1 MNKTTRSLLAAAV
14 ALALAAPGAAMA
26 DRRGG
31 DRYYGHGDRHHH
43 DYRHGYRKHHHDRH
57 QHYRGHRGRHNYYYY
72 RDDDDD
78 DLLLGLVVGGLLG
91 YAIPR
96 YPSYYYYDRY

>member
-1 MNKTTRSLLAAAV
+1 MNKTTRSLLAAA
-14 ALALAAPGAAMA
+14 LALTLAVPGAAMA

-31 DRYYGHGDRHHH
+31 GQYYGHGDRHH
-43 DYRHGYRKHHHDRH
+43 DRHGYRHHYRDRH
-57 QHYRGHRGRHNYYYY
+57 HYYYPGHRNRYYYY
-72 RDDDDD
+72 RDGHDD

-96 YPSYYYYDRY
+96 YPAYYYDRY

>member
-1 MNKTTRSLLAAAV
+1 MNKTTRSLLATAV
-14 ALALAAPGAAMA
+14 ALTLVVPGAAMA

-31 DRYYGHGDRHHH
+31 DRYYDHGDRHHN
-43 DYRHGYRKHHHDRH
+43 RHGYRDHYRDRH
-57 QHYRGHRGRHNYYYY
+57 YYRGHPDRYYYY
-72 RDDDDD
+72 RDNDDDE
-78 DLLLGLVVGGLLG
+78 LLLGLVVGGLLG

>member
-1 MNKTTRSLLAAAV
+1 MKKTTRSLLTAAV
-14 ALALAAPGAAMA
+14 ALALAVPGAAMA

-31 DRYYGHGDRHHH
+31 DRYYGHGDRHH
-43 DYRHGYRKHHHDRH
+43 DRHGYR
-57 QHYRGHRGRHNYYYY
+57 QHYRERHHDYYPGHRDRYYYY
-72 RDDDDD
+72 RDDGDDE
-78 DLLLGLVVGGLLG
+78 LLLGLVVGGLLG